1 MTEKQQLFA
10 LEYIKD
16 LNATRAYQVAYPK
29 ASYET
34 AKRNGS
40 LLLTHTDLKSFIDAK
55 LDEIKSEKI
64 ADATEVMEYLTSVMR
79 GQSKSEVVM
88 LEGRGDGISE
98 VVHVEKAPAE
108 QEKLKAAELLAKRY
122 GLLTDKVDLSAS
134 VELTEDWF
142 TVEETKD

>member
-34 AKRNGS
+34 ANVNGIK
-40 LLLTHTDLKSFIDAK
+40 LLGNTSIKAFIDAK

>member
-16 LNATRAYQVAYPK
+16 LNATRAYKTAYPHVSEES
-29 ASYET
+29 A
-34 AKRNGS
+34 RRLGS
-40 LLLTHTDLKSFIDAK
+40 KLLTNLDVKAFIDEK
-55 LDEIKSEKI
+55 LQQIKSEKI

-122 GLLTDKVDLSAS
+122 GLLTDKVDLNAS

-142 TVEETKD
+142 TVEETED